1 MAEINHGVV
10 QQLKDELRE
19 NFYHPLDRFDTP
31 DFLESLTHWLCS
43 ESKFIMIENDEPG
56 RDDKIVTRWAP
67 VYFIRKRIGGMLS
80 AIDEIIK
87 TIEKTGYVPKPI
99 TEIFGSDKVE
109 IQLNDSESSI
119 DEQLA
124 ALNGENVDI
133 LLAKEANRE
142 QLEIAQ
148 RIEHYNAVLVQ
159 GPPGTGK
166 TYTIANLL
174 GHFLAQGKSVLVTSY
189 TKKAL
194 SVLKSQVPEEIQN
207 LCVSVLDDT
216 NEDMVRSIDGISEN
230 ISRYTSRE
238 LKRKI
243 ETTAIERN
251 EIIKQLSEVR
261 RKIYTIKYRE
271 SEPIVYN
278 YNGESYSP
286 SKAAEFVNQYAK
298 ELSYI
303 LGKVRL
309 YYSLPV
315 SIDELRM
322 LYQSNADITY
332 MIEHELACDL
342 PNPQSLITPA
352 KFSAD
357 IAAEAEC
364 LATLDS
370 IGEALPAQIKC
381 DYNNCI
387 ITAEDN
393 YKKYVLAQNPSKQA
407 LDEIEEYIDSFS
419 SIDDWMIQAAVDG
432 YKGGG
437 YRQKWEML
445 ISAIEDMKNSKLRI
459 QKNYGII
466 SKTSLCVCS

>member
-87 TIEKTGYVPKPI
+87 TIEKTGYMPKPI

-230 ISRYTSRE
+230 ISRYTSGE

-251 EIIKQLSEVR
+251 EIIKQLL
-261 RKIYTIKYRE
+261 TDT
-271 SEPIVYN
+271 
-278 YNGESYSP
+278 
-286 SKAAEFVNQYAK
+286 KAAAIDK
-298 ELSYI
+298 S
-303 LGKVRL
+303 GK
-309 YYSLPV
+309 
-315 SIDELRM
+315 
-322 LYQSNADITY
+322 
-332 MIEHELACDL
+332 C
-342 PNPQSLITPA
+342 
-352 KFSAD
+352 
-357 IAAEAEC
+357 
-364 LATLDS
+364 
-370 IGEALPAQIKC
+370 
-381 DYNNCI
+381 
-387 ITAEDN
+387 
-393 YKKYVLAQNPSKQA
+393 
-407 LDEIEEYIDSFS
+407 
-419 SIDDWMIQAAVDG
+419 
-432 YKGGG
+432 
-437 YRQKWEML
+437 
-445 ISAIEDMKNSKLRI
+445 
-459 QKNYGII
+459 
-466 SKTSLCVCS
+466 